1 MWRMSKEVC
10 INVVL
15 GAIETT
21 GISVVVYGLRRVQRA
36 CGFTTVTNRRV
47 YCPAVGMAIGG
58 DADGVCEWRE
68 VQCVR
73 LEIVQQNDCAAG
85 SIGFRLLCS
94 KTVPALAETRR
105 DKSAGGVRK
114 CTMTLSLLLPLWT
127 SATHATSFS

>member
-1 MWRMSKEVC
+1 MSKEVC

-73 LEIVQQNDCAAG
+73 LEIVQQHDVLLAVLGLDYCVVKPYQHWQRQDETKARAACG
-85 SIGFRLLCS
+85 N
-94 KTVPALAETRR
+94 AQ
-105 DKSAGGVRK
+105 
-114 CTMTLSLLLPLWT
+114 
-127 SATHATSFS
+127 